1 MKKIFLIGIGAGNPE
16 YLTVQAINALNEV
29 DVFFVMDKGQEKDDL
44 LRLRREICQRYIKNN
59 SYRMVEAADPVRDRA
74 APSYAP
80 AVEAWHEQRAL
91 IYERLIEQELG
102 DDECGAFL
110 IWGDPCLYDSTLR
123 IIERIAAK
131 RTVAFD
137 YEIIPGISSVQALA
151 ARHRIAL
158 NRIGKSVHITT
169 GRNLAQGLPDNID
182 DVVVMLDGDCS
193 FKNVKDSEVD
203 IYWGAYI
210 GTKDEILVSGNLPK
224 RMRDIQRM
232 RGEAKSRKG
241 WIMDTYLLRRSK
253 GSETAD
259 SVEGPRAP
267 AGRSVTV
274 RQSRR

>member
-29 DVFFVMDKGQEKDDL
+29 DVFFVMDKGQEKEDL
-44 LRLRREICQRYIKNN
+44 IRLRREICQRYIKNK

-80 AVEAWHEQRAL
+80 AVEAWHEQRAV
-91 IYERLIEQELG
+91 IYARLIEQELG
-102 DDECGAFL
+102 DKECGAFL

-131 RTVAFD
+131 RTIAFD
-137 YEIIPGISSVQALA
+137 YEVIPGITSIQALA

-169 GRNLAQGLPDNID
+169 GRNLAQGLPNGVD

-193 FKNVKDSEVD
+193 FKNVKDSAID

-210 GTKDEILVSGNLPK
+210 GTEDEILVSGNLPK
-224 RMRDIQRM
+224 RIRDIETM

-241 WIMDTYLLRRSK
+241 WIMDTYLLRK
-253 GSETAD
+253 SE
-259 SVEGPRAP
+259 
-267 AGRSVTV
+267 
-274 RQSRR
+274 